1 MEILKDLASLMSR
14 AVETPDGEEFNRLSS
29 VFQHHKSAIREK
41 IQAMT
46 SKEVKGI
53 IKKLAEGGDLT
64 EEEMGLVKLWIVGD
78 AEAYAKMENKFE
90 NWIAE
95 FKKLELLIKEQ
106 DAGAE
111 EVQDLFR
118 IQGILE
124 DASRLA
130 HQHRVLPG
138 NERENPEIR
147 RGDSESG
154 PHGQGSDREDPEAEA
169 YLPGNLTGPWR
180 QSVEEAST
188 RRLVGDLIETKA
200 RRDSIGHVFPQE
212 FACNLFR

>member
-1 MEILKDLASLMSR
+1 MEILKDLAGLMNQ
-14 AVETPDGEEFNRLSS
+14 AVETPDGEEFSRLSS
-29 VFQHHKSAIREK
+29 VFQHQKSVIREK

-53 IKKLAEGGDLT
+53 IKKLSEGGDLT

-78 AEAYAKMENKFE
+78 AEAYSKMENKFE

-106 DAGAE
+106 EAGTE

-130 HQHRVLPG
+130 INIGYYLETI
-138 NERENPEIR
+138 ERTR
-147 RGDSESG
+147 RF
-154 PHGQGSDREDPEAEA
+154 
-169 YLPGNLTGPWR
+169 
-180 QSVEEAST
+180 EEAT
-188 RRLVGDLIETKA
+188 ANPALMDRDLIVKILKVKSTSHET
-200 RRDSIGHVFPQE
+200 
-212 FACNLFR
+212 

>member
-1 MEILKDLASLMSR
+1 MEILKDLARLMTQ

-29 VFQHHKSAIREK
+29 VFQHHKSVIREK

-53 IKKLAEGGDLT
+53 IKKLAKGEDLA

-78 AEAYAKMENKFE
+78 AEAYSKMENKFE

-95 FKKLELLIKEQ
+95 FKKLESLMQ
-106 DAGAE
+106 DLESGE

-124 DASRLA
+124 EASRLA
-130 HQHRVLPG
+130 INIGYYLETK
-138 NERENPEIR
+138 ERTR
-147 RGDSESG
+147 RF
-154 PHGQGSDREDPEAEA
+154 
-169 YLPGNLTGPWR
+169 
-180 QSVEEAST
+180 EEAT
-188 RRLVGDLIETKA
+188 ANPALMDRDLIMKILKLKSTSHET
-200 RRDSIGHVFPQE
+200 
-212 FACNLFR
+212 

>member
-1 MEILKDLASLMSR
+1 MSR
-14 AVETPDGEEFNRLSS
+14 AIETPDGEEFNRLSS

-53 IKKLAEGGDLT
+53 IKRLAEGEDLT

-90 NWIAE
+90 DWIAE
-95 FKKLELLIKEQ
+95 FKKLESLMKEQ
-106 DAGAE
+106 DASAE

-130 HQHRVLPG
+130 INIGYYLETK
-138 NERENPEIR
+138 ERIR
-147 RGDSESG
+147 RF
-154 PHGQGSDREDPEAEA
+154 
-169 YLPGNLTGPWR
+169 
-180 QSVEEAST
+180 EETTANPA
-188 RRLVGDLIETKA
+188 LMDKDLIARILNLKLTSPET
-200 RRDSIGHVFPQE
+200 
-212 FACNLFR
+212 